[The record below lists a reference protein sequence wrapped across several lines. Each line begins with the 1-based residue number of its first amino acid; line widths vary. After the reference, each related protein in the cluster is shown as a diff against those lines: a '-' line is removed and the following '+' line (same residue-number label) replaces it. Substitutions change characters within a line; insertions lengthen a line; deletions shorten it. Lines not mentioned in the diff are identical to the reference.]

1 MLNNALERRRSEE
14 IKEGTMKYEIRDQR
28 DQEEVGSLLGKN
40 NNGLKCRSKSEEDC
54 ANMQEDEK

>member
-1 MLNNALERRRSEE
+1 MLRMLNNALERRRSEE

-40 NNGLKCRSKSEEDC
+40 NNG
-54 ANMQEDEK
+54 